1 MTTHQNR
8 VHPSPQKSYTTASL
22 LSIFLGG
29 LGVDRFYL
37 GYIGIGVAK
46 LMTLGG
52 LGIWAWIDTLLIVLG
67 KIPARNGQALQGV
80 EENKSSMVAMFAIL
94 SFINFLVLIALF
106 GLMLFAASYYAK
118 GGLNFDMQNGR
129 TTSPDTYTSQLTI
142 GMTKES
148 TEKSLTEAGWT
159 SLGCDEEQSADLKTD
174 ICTYASPGVFHEK
187 TIEATYE
194 NDKLV
199 KKRQYSNHPQSMTY

>member
-1 MTTHQNR
+1 MTTHQTPA
-8 VHPSPQKSYTTASL
+8 HPSSQKNYTTASL

-37 GYIGIGVAK
+37 GYIGLGVAK
-46 LMTLGG
+46 LLTLGG

-67 KIPARNGQALQGV
+67 KVPARDGQPLQGV
-80 EENKSSMVAMFAIL
+80 KENKSSMVAMFAIL
-94 SFINFLVLIALF
+94 SFINFLVLVALF
-106 GLMLFAASYYAK
+106 GLLLFAASYYAK

-129 TTSPDTYTSQLTI
+129 TSSPDTYASQLTI

-159 SLGCDEEQSADLKTD
+159 SLGCDEEQSADIKTD
-174 ICTYASPGVFHEK
+174 ICTYASPGVFQEK

-199 KKRQYSNHPQSMTY
+199 KKRQYSTHPQSMSY